1 VQDVGEENKDGRRIE
16 MKKPA
21 RPRPCGSGKS
31 ILWGLYGECPLNA
44 SQRFF
49 RLTRLPDRTWH
60 ARTSQMTRVAMRL
73 VISAAS

>member
-31 ILWGLYGECPLNA
+31 ILVGLVRREPPQCVSTFL
-44 SQRFF
+44 SVDQ
-49 RLTRLPDRTWH
+49 
-60 ARTSQMTRVAMRL
+60 VA
-73 VISAAS
+73 